1 MPANAGRCEIGDL
14 TMTGNGGTT
23 MIGRIFPNGVFAAF
37 PQQLATLLTQIQQEI
52 PPFHAATA
60 CSGVTLM
67 REAAVNS
74 K

>member
-1 MPANAGRCEIGDL
+1 MA
-14 TMTGNGGTT
+14 GNGGTT
-23 MIGRIFPNGVFAAF
+23 MFGRIFPNGVLSTF

-52 PPFHAATA
+52 LPLHAATA
-60 CSGVTLM
+60 CSGVTLT